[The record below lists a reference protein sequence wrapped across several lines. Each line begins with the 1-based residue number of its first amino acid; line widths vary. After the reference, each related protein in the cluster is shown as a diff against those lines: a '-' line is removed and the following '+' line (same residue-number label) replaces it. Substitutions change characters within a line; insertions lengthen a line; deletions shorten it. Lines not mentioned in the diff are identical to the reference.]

1 MYQKLYEEATQS
13 PVLSR
18 EIIDTL
24 LNSMQYS
31 SISFINWS
39 VEVLQ
44 VVKIRLDRGDKIT
57 DEVSK
62 EVYTVKSF
70 QEFVKKN
77 FSSYIYSQVYAPA
90 KDKEKIYFRLSPCD
104 DGYTLVKMIATG
116 VVYVNDTKTN
126 TYRPFISEN
135 GKYCRYETK
144 EGKIVEIK

>member
-1 MYQKLYEEATQS
+1 MYQKLYDEATQA

-18 EIIDTL
+18 QIIDTL
-24 LNSMQYS
+24 LNSMEYS

-44 VVKIRLDRGDKIT
+44 VIKIRLDRGDKIT

-77 FSSYIYSQVYAPA
+77 FSS
-90 KDKEKIYFRLSPCD
+90 
-104 DGYTLVKMIATG
+104 
-116 VVYVNDTKTN
+116 
-126 TYRPFISEN
+126 
-135 GKYCRYETK
+135 
-144 EGKIVEIK
+144 